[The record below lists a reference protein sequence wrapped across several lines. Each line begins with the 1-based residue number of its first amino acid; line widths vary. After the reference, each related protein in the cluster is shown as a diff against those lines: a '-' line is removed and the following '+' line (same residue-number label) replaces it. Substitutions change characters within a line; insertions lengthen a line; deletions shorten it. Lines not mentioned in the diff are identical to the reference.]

1 MNLKNHTGERPFVL
15 SGDQGEAPAFAHSK
29 TFKFFTK
36 DLPSTVG
43 RLATYLLGFLVTV
56 EADYVV
62 ESGESIGGGTYD
74 WDDVARAL
82 FESFELKNSL
92 LGKPISHNF
101 HRGEFTGLFGFV
113 GNGMQRPVPQPPSL
127 DGQSHEGATPRHQRH
142 SWYVPASSMLGMKG
156 HHTAQLAC
164 LFDNATF
171 EVKTAAA
178 GTVPGLIVVQSP
190 GFSPVMNV
198 TAILVAEP
206 EIRLGPGVQFV
217 RYASTIAQTGT
228 KHVIEALGN
237 TSSFQGVEEG
247 AGIAFLAWMSSRR
260 GYGGSFSDATEL
272 EYLNLP
278 FRGLDQLI
286 HLDALYTDYL
296 GACTNNEA
304 VNVQVYDDATGL
316 VGNAGPFAGNG
327 LLYGPSYYGLGHGLL
342 DADFVPL
349 VSPKRFMEVSKLQ
362 SVQGSQDLYAKYNGQ
377 FRGDDVF
384 VALQYHSWNPATQE
398 EVFKKILS
406 SGVAA
411 AVWGTTDLV
420 PSTKIVNKQPAG
432 GLNPSKTRYFAH
444 TWQPRET
451 QQNPP
456 SVSAPK

>member
-15 SGDQGEAPAFAHSK
+15 SGDQGEAPAFAHGK
-29 TFKFFTK
+29 TYKFFTK
-36 DLPSTVG
+36 DLPTTVG
-43 RLATYLLGFLVTV
+43 RLATYLVGFLVTV
-56 EADYVV
+56 EADYTYVGAV
-62 ESGESIGGGTYD
+62 EEPSGKID

-101 HRGEFTGLFGFV
+101 NRGEFTGLFGFV
-113 GNGMQRPVPQPPSL
+113 GNGMQRPVPQPPPLESQQGTDL
-127 DGQSHEGATPRHQRH
+127 AHRQRH
-142 SWYVPASSMLGMKG
+142 SWYVPASALLGMKG
-156 HHTAQLAC
+156 HHTCQLCC

-178 GTVPGLIVVQSP
+178 GVVPGLTLKNLATSVL
-190 GFSPVMNV
+190 NV

-206 EIRLGPGVQFV
+206 EIRLGPGTQFV
-217 RYASTIAQTGT
+217 RYASTIAKTGT

-237 TSSFQGVEEG
+237 TQSLQGVEEG

-260 GYGGSFSDATEL
+260 GYGGSFADAATL
-272 EYLNLP
+272 EYVNLP

-286 HLDALYTDYL
+286 HLDPLYTDYL
-296 GACTNNEA
+296 GACNNNDA
-304 VNVQVYDDATGL
+304 VNVQRWTAANHGE
-316 VGNAGPFAGNG
+316 VGNAGPFAASGC
-327 LLYGPSYYGLGHGLL
+327 LYGPSYYGKGHGLL

-349 VSPKRFMEVSKLQ
+349 VSPKRFMEVSKMQ
-362 SVQGSQDLYAKYNGQ
+362 SVQGSQDLYAKSSAD
-377 FRGDDVF
+377 FVGDDVF
-384 VALQYHSWNPATQE
+384 VALQYHSWTPATQE

-406 SGVAA
+406 SGVAN

-420 PSTKIVNKQPAG
+420 PSTKIINKQPAG
-432 GLNPSKTRYFAH
+432 GLNPSKTRYFAQ

-451 QQNPP
+451 QPNPP
-456 SVSAPK
+456 SVSAK